1 MDGERFEQIQQL
13 FHDALDIQ
21 PEQRAGFLKKACGDD
36 VELLSAVLRY
46 LRADESG
53 YSLIDEPLANIESL
67 LESDAGELQAGDQ
80 VGNYVIKRLLGAGG
94 MGVVYLAHDPRLE
107 RDIAIKLLS
116 THRLSQPIARER
128 LLHEAKLAATLD
140 HPHIAT
146 IYEVGEMEQGR
157 YFIAMAYYD
166 GVMLADR
173 IKSGVLPKEQALKYA
188 LQIAKGLKGAHKRNV
203 VHRDI
208 KPANLIITHEDEIKI
223 VDFGIAKVLDQDAS
237 GSGQLVG
244 TISYMSP
251 EQAQG
256 LETDYRTDLW
266 SLGVVLFEMVTGKRP
281 FYGEFA
287 HATLYAIIH
296 EEPNLV
302 DSFTDPSKKDILN
315 VIHRLLAKRPEDRYQ
330 QADEL
335 IADLEHLQDGREI
348 SASSMKPLF
357 LGERFPDNLPV
368 RLSSFVG
375 RVKELEDLTSLLK
388 KERLV
393 TITGVGGTGK
403 TRVGVRVG
411 DALKGQFDQGACF
424 IQLSTLN
431 KPDQVISA
439 IAQALNVR
447 EMEGVPIKD
456 RVFSHLSEREGML
469 ILDNFEHVI
478 EASPFISELLLT
490 CENLKVLVT
499 SRIPLRIQ
507 GEHEYP
513 LSPLRISQGTSV
525 EEIRACEAVQLFEQR
540 ARAVKPGF
548 EISDANAQDLSQ
560 ICERLDGLPLAIEL
574 AAARIK
580 VLSPKAILT
589 RLQNRL
595 DLLTGGAR
603 DMPDRHRTLREA
615 IAWSYDLLSRP
626 EKQLFQWLSVFVGG
640 FTFDAAEFI
649 FNSISNADLDLFDG
663 LSSLVDK
670 NLVQQK
676 DLEDGESWF
685 YMLETIREFG
695 QECLIAGGD
704 KGIVEPAHCAYF
716 AEFAVEAGTH
726 LAGPHQMVWLD
737 RIEQDHNNLRAAIA
751 FGLRNMGDNL
761 MIADFGIA
769 LWRFWLFR
777 GYLVEGIGVLD
788 RIIDHLGDR
797 AGPEIKAKLL
807 MAAGTLAHNFGQYKK
822 ALSLFDSCLSIFHA
836 SGDDAGLA
844 KTLSN
849 KGWINWRIGNFPDAK
864 VLSEESLWLYQQ
876 LNDKQG
882 VATAINNLGWIALY
896 QGDTLKAK
904 EHFEFVLSIHEELN
918 NIRDAAFAKNSV
930 AWVCASLRQT
940 DHAQALFQDSISTF
954 EQLGEKQLTAFSKAR
969 FAAVLLEWGDVQKA
983 LALVFDEAL
992 PLFKQIGD
1000 AWGTSFASQVG
1011 SRISI
1016 QQGDFAGAEQL
1027 CKEAQ
1032 AISTRLGDFNGAA
1045 ETLLILAEIERAR
1058 TASDQAEKLYNEALT
1073 LKVYV
1078 EDKAGQLRALE
1089 GLALIAAERSNYE
1102 RAVLVLGATSALREQ
1117 FVLPRWPIE
1126 EEECRTH
1133 LNHIKKQM
1141 DEQAYQQ
1148 AWTSGVECTL
1158 EDILKK
1164 I

>member
-1 MDGERFEQIQQL
+1 MDGERFEQIQRL
-13 FHDALDIQ
+13 FHEALDLQ
-21 PEQRAGFLKKACGDD
+21 PKQRSGFLKKACGDD
-36 VELLSAVLRY
+36 VDLLSAVLRY

-67 LESDAGELQAGDQ
+67 LESDAGDLREGDHI
-80 VGNYVIKRLLGAGG
+80 GNYVIKGLLGAGG

-116 THRLSQPIARER
+116 SNRISQPIAKER

-146 IYEVGEMEQGR
+146 IYEVGETEQGR
-157 YFIAMAYYD
+157 FFIAMAYYD
-166 GVMLADR
+166 GIMLADR
-173 IKSGVLPKEQALKYA
+173 VKGGILPKEQALKYA

-208 KPANLIITHEDEIKI
+208 KPANLIITSEDEVKI
-223 VDFGIAKVLDQDAS
+223 VDFGIAKVLDQDAT

-256 LETDYRTDLW
+256 LETDHRTDLW
-266 SLGVVLFEMVTGKRP
+266 SLGVVMFEMLTGKRP
-281 FYGEFA
+281 FYGEYA
-287 HATLYAIIH
+287 HATLHAIIN
-296 EEPNLV
+296 EEPNFV
-302 DSFTDPSKKDILN
+302 DSFGGQSKNGILN
-315 VIHRLLAKRPEDRYQ
+315 VIHRLLAKRPENRYQ

-335 IADLEHLQDGREI
+335 IADLEHLQAGGEI
-348 SASSMKPLF
+348 ASKSVRPLY
-357 LGERFPDNLPV
+357 LGERFPDNLPE

-375 RVKELEDLTSLLK
+375 RKNELEDLIGLLRE
-388 KERLV
+388 ERLV

-403 TRVGVRVG
+403 TRLGVRVG
-411 DALKGQFDQGACF
+411 DSLKEQFSHGVCF
-424 IQLSTLN
+424 IQLSTLK

-439 IAQALNVR
+439 IAQALNIR
-447 EMEGVPIKD
+447 EMEGVSIID
-456 RVFSHLSEREGML
+456 RVFSYVLDREGML

-478 EASPFISELLLT
+478 EASPLISKLLLA
-490 CENLKVLVT
+490 CKNLKVLVT
-499 SRIPLRIQ
+499 SRTPLRIQ

-513 LSPLRISQGTSV
+513 LAPLGITHGTSI
-525 EEIRACEAVQLFEQR
+525 EEIQICEAVQLFVQR

-548 EISDANAQDLSQ
+548 EINASNAVELSQ
-560 ICERLDGLPLAIEL
+560 ICKRLDGLPLAIEL

-589 RLQNRL
+589 RLENRL

-640 FTFDAAEFI
+640 FKIDAAEFI
-649 FNSISNADLDLFDG
+649 FNTVSNTDLDLFDG

-670 NLVQQK
+670 NLIQQM

-695 QECLIAGGD
+695 QECLIAGGE

-716 AEFAVEAGTH
+716 AEFAVEASTH
-726 LAGPHQMVWLD
+726 LVGPDQILWLD
-737 RIEQDHNNLRAAIA
+737 RIEQDHDNLRAAIA
-751 FGLRNMGDNL
+751 YGLRNTEDNL

-777 GYLVEGIGVLD
+777 GYLVEGIGLLD
-788 RIIDHLGDR
+788 RIIDRLDEGP
-797 AGPEIKAKLL
+797 GPEIRAKLL

-836 SGDDAGLA
+836 SGDDGGLA

-876 LNDKQG
+876 LKDKQG
-882 VATAINNLGWIALY
+882 VATAMNNLGWIALY
-896 QGDTLKAK
+896 QGEMLKAK
-904 EHFEFVLSIHEELN
+904 KHFEFVLSIHEELN
-918 NIRDAAFAKNSV
+918 NIRDAAFARNSV
-930 AWVCASLRQT
+930 AWVLALLRESGQ
-940 DHAQALFQDSISTF
+940 AQALFQDSISTF

-969 FAAVLLEWGDVQKA
+969 FAAVLLEWGDVQEAYK
-983 LALVFDEAL
+983 LVFDDAL
-992 PLFKQIGD
+992 PLFKKIGD
-1000 AWGTSFASQVG
+1000 AWGMSFASQIG
-1011 SRISI
+1011 SRIYI
-1016 QQGDFAGAEQL
+1016 QKGDFSSAEQL
-1027 CKEAQ
+1027 AKEGH
-1032 AISTRLGDFNGAA
+1032 AISTRLGDFNGTA
-1045 ETLLILAEIERAR
+1045 ETLLLLGEIERLRSAVDK
-1058 TASDQAEKLYNEALT
+1058 ADKLYHEALT

-1078 EDKAGQLRALE
+1078 EDNAGQLRALE
-1089 GLALIAAERSNYE
+1089 GLAFIAAKRSDYE
-1102 RAVLVLGATSALREQ
+1102 SAVCLLGATSGLREQ
-1117 FVLPRWPIE
+1117 LVIPRWQIE
-1126 EEECRTH
+1126 EKAYTRQ
-1133 LNHIKKQM
+1133 LNQIKKQM
-1141 DEQAYQQ
+1141 DKQAYQL
-1148 AWTSGVECTL
+1148 AWARGEEYTL
-1158 EDILKK
+1158 EDVLKN